1 MIRDLLAPLVTLAV
15 IAVAALLSLDTLCT
29 LHREYQIVSAKL
41 DGETWLREKCQV
53 PRAYP

>member
-15 IAVAALLSLDTLCT
+15 IAVASLLSLDTLCT